1 MGDLF
6 SPKERLLRTLN
17 KQGRDRPPLICPGG
31 MMNAAVVE
39 VMEKTGHTLPAAHH
53 QGALMADLAWDV
65 YEKTGFEN
73 FGLPFCM
80 TLEAEALGSA
90 VDYGSLTCEPK
101 IQQEAFSSVK
111 DRAFAPQRAI
121 EKTKRAAVVLE
132 AVSSLSKKYPDIPVI
147 GSITGPLSTAASLVD
162 PMTFLKELYRNKAE
176 AHRFLN
182 LVTDELMQW
191 AQLLADNG
199 ATVIAIADPTATGE
213 ILGPKLFE
221 EYALPRLNRLVD
233 ALHSMRVPV
242 IIHICGDIR
251 RVKEQL
257 FKLQGDALS
266 VDAMVNL
273 GILKEEQGALTT
285 MGNLSTYLLQSGK
298 PETVQAR
305 AEALLKKHI
314 DIIAPACGLSTS
326 TPLENIRAF
335 TATLK
340 NRG

>member
-1 MGDLF
+1 
-6 SPKERLLRTLN
+6 
-17 KQGRDRPPLICPGG
+17 

-80 TLEAEALGSA
+80 TIEAEALGSA

-101 IQQEAFSSVK
+101 IRQEAFPSVK
-111 DRAFAPQRAI
+111 DRAFAPKRAI
-121 EKTKRAAVVLE
+121 EKTTRAAVVLE
-132 AVSSLSKKYPDIPVI
+132 AVRSLSKTYPDIPVI

-162 PMTFLKELYRNKAE
+162 PMTFLKELRRNKE
-176 AHRFLN
+176 DAHRFLN

-213 ILGPKLFE
+213 ILGPTLFE

-251 RVKEQL
+251 RVKTHL

-273 GILKEEQGALTT
+273 GALKEEQPAITT
-285 MGNLSTYLLQSGK
+285 MGNLSTYLLQSGN
-298 PETVQAR
+298 PGTVQAR

-314 DIIAPACGLSTS
+314 DILAPACGLSTS

-335 TATLK
+335 TATVK
-340 NRG
+340 ERG